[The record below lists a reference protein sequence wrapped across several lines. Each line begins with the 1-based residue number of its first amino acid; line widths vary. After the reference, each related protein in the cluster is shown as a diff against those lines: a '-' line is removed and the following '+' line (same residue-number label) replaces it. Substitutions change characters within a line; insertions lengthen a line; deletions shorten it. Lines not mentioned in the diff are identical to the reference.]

1 MLWLRGKPNVGIESP
16 TLIISPTRLHENGI
30 IRMQLTKALNAWNTP
45 AFDAVLKQEI
55 ECMDGKFL
63 PLQQGLLHSS
73 YANEQGFSVSILR
86 VSHDDALI
94 RVKAGIF
101 YTGMIPGCS
110 CADDPTPDDEYNE
123 YCVVVFE
130 IDRKNGKTRINLVA
144 D

>member
-1 MLWLRGKPNVGIESP
+1 
-16 TLIISPTRLHENGI
+16 
-30 IRMQLTKALNAWNTP
+30 
-45 AFDAVLKQEI
+45 
-55 ECMDGKFL
+55 MDGKFL

>member
-1 MLWLRGKPNVGIESP
+1 MRLCARLGNAVLRES
-16 TLIISPTRLHENGI
+16 EI

-45 AFDAVLKQEI
+45 AFEAVLKQEI
-55 ECMDGKFL
+55 ECMDGNCL

-73 YANEQGFSVSILR
+73 YANEQGFSIAIIR
-86 VSHDDALI
+86 VSNDDALI

-130 IDRKNGKTRINLVA
+130 IDKQNGETRVNLVA